1 MEDFRFSVWTPTF
14 NRVCFLV
21 RLYESLKQQSFKDF
35 EWIIVDDGSN
45 DSTNEIVEGFM
56 AENKI
61 KSIRYLKKTNGGKH
75 TAWRAVTKE
84 FRSKYVVT
92 IDSDDQLTENALE
105 IFDRHWRDLEKSEE
119 YERFWEIK
127 GRVQDAEG
135 LMIGKPLPTKVFDS
149 TYDELTYKYKYTW
162 EMHACRKTSVL
173 QNEGKVPD
181 EFLFDSLCSN
191 FSESIRWSRVGQ
203 KYKSRFI
210 DDIVRTYFFDATD
223 TLTKSNKKARSIKNT
238 YNNLIDAKYTIEER
252 KKWMLKWDKK
262 SYVFSYATLL
272 YTSFCLSKNPFSILD
287 KASISD
293 NLLLGVMYIPILII
307 YKIRK

>member
-1 MEDFRFSVWTPTF
+1 
-14 NRVCFLV
+14 
-21 RLYESLKQQSFKDF
+21 
-35 EWIIVDDGSN
+35 
-45 DSTNEIVEGFM
+45 
-56 AENKI
+56 
-61 KSIRYLKKTNGGKH
+61 
-75 TAWRAVTKE
+75 
-84 FRSKYVVT
+84 
-92 IDSDDQLTENALE
+92 
-105 IFDRHWRDLEKSEE
+105 
-119 YERFWEIK
+119 
-127 GRVQDAEG
+127 
-135 LMIGKPLPTKVFDS
+135 MIGKPLPTKVFDS

-223 TLTKSNKKARSIKNT
+223 TLTKSNNKTRSIKNT
-238 YNNLIDAKYTIEER
+238 YNNLIDAKFTIEER

-262 SYVFSYATLL
+262 AYIFSFATLL

-287 KASISD
+287 KASVSEK
-293 NLLLGVMYIPILII
+293 LLLGALYIPILMIF
-307 YKIRK
+307 KIRK